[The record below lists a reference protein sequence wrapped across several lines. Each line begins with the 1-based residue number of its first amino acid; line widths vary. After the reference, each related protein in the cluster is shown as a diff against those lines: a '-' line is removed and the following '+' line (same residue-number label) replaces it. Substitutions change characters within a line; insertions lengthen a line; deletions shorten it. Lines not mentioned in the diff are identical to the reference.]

1 MAARLTSPRIRTA
14 LLLVLVL
21 GVAVLHGLVITW
33 LDAQLPAAGSLRPM
47 PEAMFTREIAPT
59 PPRAAAVQAAPS
71 PPPSPQPSSRPKQP
85 LAGKK
90 PILSATES
98 IANTTPLST
107 PTQPKD
113 EPPPVAPPT
122 AAASEPV
129 TTSTVAVTTPTQ
141 STSILGSDTTEVAR
155 WQDIWPESTRL
166 TYKLGGYWRG
176 DLHGSARVDWQLQGE
191 QYQTSVV
198 VSVLFIQP
206 FSMSSQGR
214 ITPDGL
220 YPQAYQETELGKRR
234 VLGFT
239 DDSLTLGNGARV
251 PRTPQ
256 VQDAASQFVDLAF
269 RMATGRATLEVGQ
282 VIRYH
287 MVRPEGVDE
296 WVYDVV
302 GEDTLD
308 TPRLGP
314 VQAFHLKPRPLARP
328 RGPVTME
335 MWYAP
340 SLDYLPAR
348 IKIFRGTGSYVD
360 LMIDKRLGEAEAP
373 KAPATPPLERER
385 P

>member
-1 MAARLTSPRIRTA
+1 LF
-14 LLLVLVL
+14 
-21 GVAVLHGLVITW
+21 ITW
-33 LDAQLPAAGSLRPM
+33 LDVQLPVAGSLRPM
-47 PEAMFTREIAPT
+47 PEAMFTREILPT
-59 PPRAAAVQAAPS
+59 PSATAAVQTIPS
-71 PPPSPQPSSRPKQP
+71 PPPPPQPSPKP
-85 LAGKK
+85 KKLLASKK
-90 PILSATES
+90 SNQVATEN
-98 IANTTPLST
+98 IADTTPENT
-107 PTQPKD
+107 PTLPKD
-113 EPPPVAPPT
+113 EPPTVPPV

-129 TTSTVAVTTPTQ
+129 PTATVATVTPTQ
-141 STSILGSDTTEVAR
+141 STTFGSDTTAAAR

-166 TYKLGGYWRG
+166 SYKLGGYWRG

-198 VSVLFIQP
+198 VNFLFIEP
-206 FSMSSQGR
+206 FSMTSQGR
-214 ITPDGL
+214 ITPEGL
-220 YPQAYQETELGKRR
+220 YPQAYQETELGQRR

-256 VQDAASQFVDLAF
+256 VQDAASQFVELAF
-269 RMATGRATLEVGQ
+269 RMVTGRAKLEVGQ
-282 VIRYH
+282 VIRYQ

-302 GEDTLD
+302 SEDTLD

-314 VQAFHLKPRPLARP
+314 VRAFHLKPRPLARP

-348 IKIFRGTGSYVD
+348 IKIFRGAGSYVD
-360 LMIDKRLGEAEAP
+360 LVIDRRLGEADAP
-373 KAPATPPLERER
+373 KAPATPPTPAIERDR